1 MKRTRFWTRLLAL
14 GLCAALALA
23 PAALAESAPA
33 DQALEAVT
41 ALVKERLGLDTS
53 AYSSFQGHQEE
64 DPRTGVRW
72 NLEWSSDSANLS
84 IQADGAGK
92 VYSYHLYDAGE
103 SVQRPGGSLDFPKL
117 PEDKSSEAL
126 TAARNFVDRALDGAV
141 ERCALASA
149 STPSLRQTGL
159 RFAGT
164 VLLHGLPS
172 PISCQVTLRAAD
184 LTVTDF
190 WRSDSYAGYLSPLPD
205 PATAVTEAQA
215 RTALR
220 TTLTMEA
227 RYVLEPDGK
236 TAKVRYLPAAGD
248 DYYVDG
254 ATGKLVDL
262 TALYEQLSPS
272 GEFGAMAGGATNDS
286 AAAAPEAD
294 KEALTPAEREGAALL
309 AGALDKAALDA
320 AVKAA
325 WPQMGLSGYTLSAA
339 AYSLADRDGDGA
351 ETDVLCRLTYTRQT
365 GAVIQTKRVTV
376 DAKTGAVESLRSTRA
391 YESDEAEK
399 VARTTTLDVGAGIAQ
414 TAVKTF
420 AGGNADKVALAE
432 REEASKPGQ
441 WEHRYTF
448 QHTAGGYFYPGN
460 SYTVG
465 VDATDGT
472 LSRLEGFFDET
483 IALQV
488 PASVVTPDQAA
499 DAYLAALTVPYGY
512 VEVPVALDLAG
523 DEVAPLLREQGYTYL
538 TALKPGYALA
548 QPEGKTVDGVY
559 ADTGAAVVT
568 PQSKDDGAALTYDDL
583 SGHWAE
589 TAAATLGKFGVGL
602 PGGSL
607 APGQPLT
614 QVDMLALLTSVDGYR
629 FDPAEPGAVDAL
641 YRRGYALGL
650 LTPQAR
656 QEDKTVTRFELVRC
670 ILDAAGYG
678 KVAALGG
685 IFRCDFS
692 DAAALDAS
700 TLGYAAL
707 AQGLGLVRGGS
718 DGAFAP
724 ARTITRGEAVAMLY
738 QYMK

>member
-84 IQADGAGK
+84 VQADGTGK

-126 TAARNFVDRALDGAV
+126 TAARNFVDKALDGAV
-141 ERCALASA
+141 ERCVLAAA

-164 VLLHGLPS
+164 VLLHDLPS

-262 TALYEQLSPS
+262 TALYEQLSPN

-286 AAAAPEAD
+286 AAAPEAD

-325 WPQMGLSGYTLSAA
+325 WPQMGLDGYTLSAT
-339 AYSLADRDGDGA
+339 AYSLADNDGDGA

-568 PQSKDDGAALTYDDL
+568 PQSKDDGAALTYNDL

-614 QVDMLALLTSVDGYR
+614 QVDMLALLTSVDGYV
-629 FDPAEPGAVDAL
+629 FDPTVPGAVDAL